1 MIVIV
6 RMYRPEDRSA
16 VVDLAPRLTVGVAPW
31 RDPELVASATR
42 RWVVTSVDRADA
54 EWSAVFVAED
64 DDGTVVGF
72 VSVGS
77 RAHWS
82 GETDAY
88 VGELVVAERVER
100 RGVGSAL
107 MDAAE
112 RWGRQHG
119 FSRLTLETGAANTV
133 AREFYRSRGYRDEDV
148 RLSVELPSLPIGP

>member
-1 MIVIV
+1 MIV

-31 RDPELVASATR
+31 RDREGVASAAQA
-42 RWVVTSVDRADA
+42 WVVGSVDGHDA
-54 EWSAVFVAED
+54 EQNPVFVAVD
-64 DDGTVVGF
+64 DDGAVVGF

-77 RAHWS
+77 RLHWS

-88 VGELVVAERVER
+88 VGELAVIERVER

-112 RWGRQHG
+112 EWGRKHG
-119 FSRLTLETGAANTV
+119 LSRLTLETGAANTV

-148 RLSVELPSLPIGP
+148 RLSVELA